1 MNKQLHIAIHCILA
15 VAIIGIIVTVKVFIS
30 SSGYHTIFNYARF
43 NDGNTGYLY
52 DVKTGEYKGE
62 RSWRIDMLLN
72 GSNHKSIGTLWVSD
86 IPLNTKEFPGGYYT
100 VNKKTGIHNVKFTPE
115 YYDSTTQK
123 LIHGYYEMDFYYDSK
138 EKMSWIAI
146 WENED
151 TDNGFLS
158 MVLIPAGSKEDAD
171 VIYQHMKGNFTPR

>member
-15 VAIIGIIVTVKVFIS
+15 AIIGIIVTVKVFIS

-86 IPLNTKEFPGGYYT
+86 IPLNTKEFPGGYYI
-100 VNKKTGIHNVKFTPE
+100 VNKKNRHPQCKVHTGI
-115 YYDSTTQK
+115 
-123 LIHGYYEMDFYYDSK
+123 L
-138 EKMSWIAI
+138 
-146 WENED
+146 
-151 TDNGFLS
+151 
-158 MVLIPAGSKEDAD
+158 
-171 VIYQHMKGNFTPR
+171 

>member
-15 VAIIGIIVTVKVFIS
+15 AAIIGIIVTVKVFIS

-123 LIHGYYEMDFYYDSK
+123 LIHGYYEMDFIMIQRKRCHGLLYG
-138 EKMSWIAI
+138 KMK
-146 WENED
+146 
-151 TDNGFLS
+151 TQT
-158 MVLIPAGSKEDAD
+158 MGSF
-171 VIYQHMKGNFTPR
+171 QWF

>member
-15 VAIIGIIVTVKVFIS
+15 AAIIGIIVTVKVFIS

-72 GSNHKSIGTLWVSD
+72 GSN
-86 IPLNTKEFPGGYYT
+86 
-100 VNKKTGIHNVKFTPE
+100 GIHNVKFTPE

>member
-1 MNKQLHIAIHCILA
+1 M
-15 VAIIGIIVTVKVFIS
+15 IVQ
-30 SSGYHTIFNYARF
+30 HR
-43 NDGNTGYLY
+43 
-52 DVKTGEYKGE
+52 
-62 RSWRIDMLLN
+62 
-72 GSNHKSIGTLWVSD
+72 
-86 IPLNTKEFPGGYYT
+86 
-100 VNKKTGIHNVKFTPE
+100 
-115 YYDSTTQK
+115 
-123 LIHGYYEMDFYYDSK
+123 YYEMDFYYDSK